1 MRYIQGKA
9 KGTPSGVK
17 TLFSAWNSV
26 GTHKVRLGTP
36 THALRMELLASAA
49 AAALPL
55 SPVYSGAAHFTKF
68 EGVQTAAELAVFLER
83 LLLLSWHL
91 L

>member
-1 MRYIQGKA
+1 MYALFVVSHVGM
-9 KGTPSGVK
+9 VK
-17 TLFSAWNSV
+17 FLRRPLAVYFRQSV
-26 GTHKVRLGTP
+26 SVV
-36 THALRMELLASAA
+36 ALASAA
-49 AAALPL
+49 AAALRL
-55 SPVYSGAAHFTKF
+55 CPVYSGAAHFAKS

>member
-1 MRYIQGKA
+1 M
-9 KGTPSGVK
+9 
-17 TLFSAWNSV
+17 
-26 GTHKVRLGTP
+26 
-36 THALRMELLASAA
+36 HALLVVSHVGLVKFLRQSSAVCFVSVLALASAA
-49 AAALPL
+49 AAALRL
-55 SPVYSGAAHFTKF
+55 CPVYTGAAHFTKF